1 MAAAPR
7 DTIKAFSKE
16 REAQVGAQRNF
27 SSEQVTLDI
36 ARSVEK
42 LEKEPR
48 LPRTANVSAF

>member
-36 ARSVEK
+36 ARSLEK